1 VGTFPQVLREIVR
14 LVDLSDYFYIIQVSQ
29 GFFSILSPFLRSN
42 INFEKQ
48 KIVVPLNLYGPIPMF
63 KNFGDKERI
72 LVKGFLCLTTLE
84 IRKEFKSK
92 V

>member
-1 VGTFPQVLREIVR
+1 M
-14 LVDLSDYFYIIQVSQ
+14 
-29 GFFSILSPFLRSN
+29 
-42 INFEKQ
+42 NFEKQ

-63 KNFGDKERI
+63 KNFGDKETV

-84 IRKEFKSK
+84 ITKEFKSK